1 MSLISFFGDFV
12 AQNVDGLF
20 IDDEIGCI
28 LKTSDYNVLNFEA
41 PINISGTKPIN
52 KSGPNLCQ
60 PSTSSEWVE
69 RNGFNVIS
77 IANNHAFD
85 YGEDSMEATKN
96 SFKKAKVVGA
106 GEWDEAYHVLEIE
119 LDDKVR
125 IGILCLTHREFGT
138 LYDHWDKSHS
148 KGTAWLSHP
157 FVKTLIIENKKRM
170 DYLFLYIH
178 AGIEYVDYPLPEYRD
193 LYRSF
198 IDCGVDAVVAT
209 HPHVPQGW
217 EEWKGKPIFY
227 SLGNFCFQTD
237 HTKRNH
243 WDESLCVTFSL
254 DKNSH
259 LSFVVNYLLYNDGK
273 KCIVLNDNASFASH
287 IEHLCSTLDD
297 PNAYMNEINHACVDL
312 LPQYYGH
319 FSHSGFVNVHSIKS
333 FLKGFYD
340 VIKHR
345 PFFNKV
351 HAINNLQCETHCSA
365 IIRGLKNKYG
375 DEMTKK

>member
-28 LKTSDYNVLNFEA
+28 LKSSDYNVLNFEA
-41 PINISGTKPIN
+41 PIKIPGAKPIN

-60 PSTSSEWVE
+60 PLTSSKWVE
-69 RNGFNVIS
+69 HNGFNVVS
-77 IANNHAFD
+77 VANNHAFD

-106 GEWDEAYHVLEIE
+106 GEWDEAYHILEIE
-119 LDDKVR
+119 LDDKR

-237 HTKRNH
+237 HLKKMH

-254 DKNSH
+254 ERDEKMSYC
-259 LSFVVNYLLYNDGK
+259 VKYLEYDDTSNKIGINK
-273 KCIVLNDNASFASH
+273 SPSFASH
-287 IEHLCSTLDD
+287 IEQLCSILKQPDD
-297 PNAYMNEINHACVDL
+297 YMNEINNACVEL

-319 FSHSGFVNVHSIKS
+319 FSHSGFANIHALKSII
-333 FLKGFYD
+333 KGFYD
-340 VIKHR
+340 VLRHK
-345 PFFNKV
+345 PLFNKV
-351 HAINNLQCETHCSA
+351 HVINNLQCESHCPT
-365 IIRGLKNKYG
+365 IIRGLKQKYKNV
-375 DEMTKK
+375 EY